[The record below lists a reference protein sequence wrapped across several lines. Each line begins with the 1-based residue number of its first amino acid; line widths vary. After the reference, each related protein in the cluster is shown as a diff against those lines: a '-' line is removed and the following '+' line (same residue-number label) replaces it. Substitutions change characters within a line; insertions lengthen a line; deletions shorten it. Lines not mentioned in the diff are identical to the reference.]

1 MFLESEIPMNL
12 FNPEIRKNKDC
23 LLITGANGM
32 VGRALIE
39 LLINNSNNKIKA
51 LTYPGESIV
60 LPHSPCVEIIEG
72 DINSIDW
79 APLLEGVGTV
89 VHLAAK
95 VHVFDRREAGWEQF
109 YETNVVATRKL
120 CLQAVKA
127 KIRKFL
133 FVSTVGI
140 YGDYPQQ
147 DRSGELI
154 IAPQTNYARSKLMA
168 EGEVVNI
175 LGGRVPY
182 LIFRPV
188 MMYGP
193 GDRGNMGRM
202 IQAIKHRRFIIPG
215 SGKNKKSALFVEDF
229 ARIIAASLEDDSLY
243 NETFIVSNK
252 NVISLRRMCDIICQ
266 KVAEGWRVPSIPRRL
281 LVIAGYVGDYVKIV
295 PVDSATVKKLTSDSD
310 YSEYSI
316 IQKRLGINE
325 EASLEQALEKMGY

>member
-1 MFLESEIPMNL
+1 
-12 FNPEIRKNKDC
+12 
-23 LLITGANGM
+23 
-32 VGRALIE
+32 VG
-39 LLINNSNNKIKA
+39 
-51 LTYPGESIV
+51 V
-60 LPHSPCVEIIEG
+60 
-72 DINSIDW
+72 
-79 APLLEGVGTV
+79 
-89 VHLAAK
+89 
-95 VHVFDRREAGWEQF
+95 
-109 YETNVVATRKL
+109 
-120 CLQAVKA
+120 
-127 KIRKFL
+127 
-133 FVSTVGI
+133 
-140 YGDYPQQ
+140 YGDYPQL
-147 DRSGELI
+147 DESGELI
-154 IAPQTNYARSKLMA
+154 IAPQNDYARSKLMA
-168 EGEVVNI
+168 EAELVNI

-215 SGKNKKSALFVEDF
+215 SGKNKKSALFVVDF